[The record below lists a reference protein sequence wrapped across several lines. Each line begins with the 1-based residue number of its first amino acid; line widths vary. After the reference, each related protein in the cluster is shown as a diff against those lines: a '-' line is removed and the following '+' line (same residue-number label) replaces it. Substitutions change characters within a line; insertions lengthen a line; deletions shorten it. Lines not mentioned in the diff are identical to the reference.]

1 MTMMKDIVNSP
12 LLLGGVIIGL
22 LYIVLF
28 SLAYF
33 KKAYDRCL
41 QAGMTKAELSSIIK
55 STAIFSIVPS
65 LSIVI
70 GLFTLIAVLGSTWS
84 WWRLSVIGSLS
95 YESMIANS
103 IAQSLNYENAAML
116 MENATGSEFGVIMLI
131 MSFGMLAGFAVLL
144 PFGKK
149 LCAAVDQT
157 DSNPNDNSKDWNAVL
172 SGAFMLTMMAVFI
185 PAIVFGDTIQALVMF
200 TGLIV
205 AIALGI
211 LSAKPGLKW
220 LNDFIMAISMIAG
233 MASSIL
239 WTNIFG

>member
-22 LYIVLF
+22 VYITLF
-28 SLAYF
+28 SLVYF

-55 STAIFSIVPS
+55 STAIFSVVPS

-70 GLFTLIAVLGSTWS
+70 GLFTLLAVLGSTWS

-103 IAQSLNYENAAML
+103 IAQSLNYGNAAQM
-116 MENATGSEFGVIMLI
+116 MEQATGTEFGVVMMI
-131 MSFGMLAGFAVLL
+131 MSFGMLAGFCVLL

-149 LCAAVDQT
+149 LCTAVDQT
-157 DSNPNDNSKDWNAVL
+157 DADPNDTSKDWNAVL

-185 PAIVFGDTIQALVMF
+185 PVIVFGDTVQALVMF
-200 TGLIV
+200 SGLVV
-205 AIALGI
+205 AVALGI
-211 LSAKPGLKW
+211 LSKKPGLAW
-220 LNDFIMAISMIAG
+220 LNDFIMAISMIVG
-233 MASSIL
+233 MLSSLL

>member
-22 LYIVLF
+22 VYITLF
-28 SLAYF
+28 ALVYF

-41 QAGMTKAELSSIIK
+41 QAGMTKAELNSIIK
-55 STAIFSIVPS
+55 STAVFSIVPS
-65 LSIVI
+65 MSIVI

-103 IAQSLNYENAAML
+103 IAQSLSYENAAM
-116 MENATGSEFGVIMLI
+116 MMDQATGTEFGVIMMI
-131 MSFGMLAGFAVLL
+131 MSFGMLAGFCVLL

-149 LCAAVDQT
+149 LCTAVDQT
-157 DSNPNDNSKDWNAVL
+157 DSDPNDTSKDWNAVL

-185 PAIVFGDTIQALVMF
+185 PVIIFGDTVQALVMA
-200 TGLIV
+200 TGLVV
-205 AIALGI
+205 AVVLGI
-211 LSAKPGLKW
+211 LSKKPGLAW

-233 MASSIL
+233 MASSLL
-239 WTNIFG
+239 WTSIF